1 MRRRRRVAAAAATAL
16 LVVALVGCADDGP
29 TVLVV
34 GAAPAVVSTGEVAA
48 VEAVDNTFQ
57 DDRLVVPAGTEVRW
71 TNDGQ
76 NDHDV
81 VAVGGPE
88 FGVPKEQFTPGQ
100 EYAHVF
106 TAPGEYPYYC
116 SLHGTP
122 TAGMTGV
129 IVVEG

>member
-1 MRRRRRVAAAAATAL
+1 M
-16 LVVALVGCADDGP
+16 
-29 TVLVV
+29 
-34 GAAPAVVSTGEVAA
+34 
-48 VEAVDNTFQ
+48 
-57 DDRLVVPAGTEVRW
+57 RW
-71 TNDGQ
+71 TNDGS

-81 VAVGGPE
+81 VAVGGLD
-88 FGVPKEQFTPGQ
+88 FGVAKEQFAPGQ

-106 TAPGEYPYYC
+106 NAPGEYPYYC